1 MRVRFRTN
9 EQLRTRPRSS
19 ARVSSPS
26 RSDPSRSI
34 DLDLSASSML
44 DLRPMGAAS
53 SRLRLA
59 CGGCGRS
66 WPRGGNTPR
75 TVGHDAHQ
83 TRGRHAGLDSQVP
96 PTASPRSNRLPI
108 YPSLPPRGG
117 AVLIPAWCLSQP
129 LLGQGDG
136 ADDAGPPGS
145 IHGRH
150 FIFSTGHSHTAALPT
165 QPARAVSRFLCPAA
179 SAYGGRSSR
188 SS

>member
-26 RSDPSRSI
+26 RSDPSQSI
-34 DLDLSASSML
+34 SASSML

-136 ADDAGPPGS
+136 ADDAGPPGGGQD
-145 IHGRH
+145 HPRQCHCGAMQLNEGHYLGGVVGRQSRMW
-150 FIFSTGHSHTAALPT
+150 FLPLLAAI
-165 QPARAVSRFLCPAA
+165 
-179 SAYGGRSSR
+179 
-188 SS
+188 

>member
-34 DLDLSASSML
+34 SASSML